1 MKQFKSDVMHWKDYN
16 FTVVNDKVEK
26 CYKEIIN
33 FIKKQ
38 KKQNKNLTYDKR
50 LIKNH
55 IKELIN

>member
-1 MKQFKSDVMHWKDYN
+1 MHWKDYN
-16 FTVVNDKVEK
+16 FTVVNDKVER
-26 CYKEIIN
+26 CYREIIN

-50 LIKNH
+50 LIKKH